1 MLRLAPPL
9 TLTLLIGPVFA
20 GLIGVLALAFGYFPA
35 LGGTALSLDPFAE
48 ALAAPGF
55 AHSAWL
61 GYWVGLAATAI
72 GLLVLALFIAGWWG
86 TRLFAPI
93 AALAS
98 PLMAIPHAATAFGLA
113 FLIVPSGWLMRLISP
128 WATGFDRP
136 PDWLI
141 VNDPAGWALLAGLVI
156 KEMPYLL
163 LMALAAIPQTA
174 PAARLNAARA
184 MGYGRVWGFLTA
196 VFPGVYAQ
204 IRLPVYA
211 VIAFSTSVVDMALI
225 LGPGT
230 PPTLAVQ
237 ILRWHNDPDLDMRF
251 VAAAAAVCQLGVTAA
266 ALLTWWLGEKA
277 VAWLGR
283 KAITMGRRYRR
294 DTLFRLLGLSGFA
307 IIALTVLLGLIALLL
322 WSVAGFWRF
331 PDALPDR
338 FDFMRWVERAPLF
351 AAPVFNASL
360 IALASA
366 GGAMVLV
373 LASLENG
380 YRRGLTA
387 SARALTLLYLPLIVP
402 QIAFV
407 FGLLILAL
415 WLGFAGQFWAV
426 ALAHLVFVTPY
437 VYLSLADPYEALDRR
452 YFAVARSLGKS
463 PAHVFFTIRLPL
475 MLRPVLTAFAIG
487 FAISI
492 AQYLPTQLIGAG
504 RWPTVTT
511 EAVALAAG
519 NDRRV
524 IGSLALI
531 QSLLPAI
538 ALGLAALIPA
548 LLFRHRRDMQH

>member
-9 TLTLLIGPVFA
+9 TLTLLIGPVLA

-35 LGGTALSLDPFAE
+35 LGGTALSLDAFAE
-48 ALAAPGF
+48 AMAAPGF
-55 AHSAWL
+55 ARSAWL

-72 GLLVLALFIAGWWG
+72 GLLVLALFLAGWWG
-86 TRLFAPI
+86 TRPFAPI

-98 PLMAIPHAATAFGLA
+98 PLMAVPHAATAFGLA

-128 WATGFDRP
+128 WATGLDRP

-294 DTLFRLLGLSGFA
+294 DSVFRVLGFSGFA
-307 IIALTVLLGLIALLL
+307 VIALTVLLGLIALFV

-338 FDFMRWVERAPLF
+338 FDLMRWVERAPLF
-351 AAPVFNASL
+351 AEPVFNASL
-360 IALASA
+360 IGLAAA

-380 YRRGLTA
+380 HRRGLTA
-387 SARALTLLYLPLIVP
+387 STRALTLLYLPLIVP

-463 PAHVFFTIRLPL
+463 PARVFFTIRLPL

-538 ALGLAALIPA
+538 ALGLAALVPA
-548 LLFRHRRDMQH
+548 LLFRHRRGMQH